1 MSWDLTQHHCV
12 TGSAGRH
19 VVNRFHEASARVYR
33 ADVAWQVSGGLV
45 LAGTNLLF
53 GLGTI
58 VVIGLGILLAVAC
71 YGMLTVTRL
80 SGRSYQ
86 EARDMREAE
95 VLAESAVQRAAA
107 IFAKE

>member
-1 MSWDLTQHHCV
+1 MTRPTATQM
-12 TGSAGRH
+12 RK
-19 VVNRFHEASARVYR
+19 VVSHNVVSYR
-33 ADVAWQVSGGLV
+33 KRSRGAAYI
-45 LAGTNLLF
+45 F
-53 GLGTI
+53 
-58 VVIGLGILLAVAC
+58 VIGLGILLSVAC

-107 IFAKE
+107 IFAKFPTTWRTTYTNNVETAQVA